1 MYFYCLHN
9 DTDLSISLQ
18 NKGTKS
24 HGTGRSTVQTAN
36 IELSCLVLWQ
46 EHIANQVIEIPV
58 RRASG
63 LGHLDGL
70 VPPFQ
75 CPSPHLLPLLP
86 LHELSDE
93 ARHGVA
99 PDVAVDLHPDAPLV
113 ALVAAV
119 GLLVGEEG
127 PADDRDAAAH
137 GLQRGVPSAVREE
150 RGHGRVVQHR
160 LLRAPGGHEPAAGR
174 LGQELRRQH
183 GGVAP
188 DEVAPDDPQERPA
201 AVGQPPRELHQLLAG
216 HHGDAAEVDVDDGAG
231 VPAVEPPQALLLLLP
246 QAEADGGARGGRV
259 LARQQRERAQRV
271 HLARQAERAH
281 GRHRLALQLVEG
293 VEDHGRRA
301 RRAPRLL
308 EDVAHHVLVRVR
320 GADEARE
327 VPEPHVPQPR
337 HVLHRRVKESV
348 RQLLHTFERSEA
360 TALEEVVVA
369 VAEEADG
376 AGSPELD
383 VGKAE
388 LLGGVDGE
396 AHDDVGDDAGDGRV
410 AEVREQAAE
419 GPEAGLRGGL
429 AQRGDVLRDVVVL
442 RRRQAVGDG
451 GEAEAREA
459 GHGRRPAGPDEARL
473 VVLGVDEGDVEAPG
487 VQQLRHVEHRGDVA
501 LRWVRQAHGVR
512 LLRLLLRG
520 AAERTHG
527 GDRRS
532 ACAVCVA
539 CRLWVLLPAA
549 LHGEQLCVRFSW
561 SSL

>member
-1 MYFYCLHN
+1 
-9 DTDLSISLQ
+9 
-18 NKGTKS
+18 
-24 HGTGRSTVQTAN
+24 
-36 IELSCLVLWQ
+36 
-46 EHIANQVIEIPV
+46 
-58 RRASG
+58 
-63 LGHLDGL
+63 
-70 VPPFQ
+70 
-75 CPSPHLLPLLP
+75 
-86 LHELSDE
+86 
-93 ARHGVA
+93 
-99 PDVAVDLHPDAPLV
+99 
-113 ALVAAV
+113 
-119 GLLVGEEG
+119 
-127 PADDRDAAAH
+127 
-137 GLQRGVPSAVREE
+137 
-150 RGHGRVVQHR
+150 
-160 LLRAPGGHEPAAGR
+160 
-174 LGQELRRQH
+174 
-183 GGVAP
+183 
-188 DEVAPDDPQERPA
+188 
-201 AVGQPPRELHQLLAG
+201 
-216 HHGDAAEVDVDDGAG
+216 
-231 VPAVEPPQALLLLLP
+231 
-246 QAEADGGARGGRV
+246 
-259 LARQQRERAQRV
+259 
-271 HLARQAERAH
+271 
-281 GRHRLALQLVEG
+281 
-293 VEDHGRRA
+293 
-301 RRAPRLL
+301 
-308 EDVAHHVLVRVR
+308 
-320 GADEARE
+320 
-327 VPEPHVPQPR
+327 
-337 HVLHRRVKESV
+337 
-348 RQLLHTFERSEA
+348 
-360 TALEEVVVA
+360 VA

-539 CRLWVLLPAA
+539 CRALGAAACCVTRRAA
-549 LHGEQLCVRFSW
+549 LCSLQLVVSVTLMDGGWSAWPGLFIGVVRIFAINHVVMVVALANQVGARERDSV
-561 SSL
+561 LQFG